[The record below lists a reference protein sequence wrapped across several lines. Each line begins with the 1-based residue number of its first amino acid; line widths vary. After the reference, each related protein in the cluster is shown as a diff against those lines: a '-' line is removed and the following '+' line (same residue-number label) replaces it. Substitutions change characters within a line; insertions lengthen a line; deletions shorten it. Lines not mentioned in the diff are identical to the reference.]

1 MTRDRL
7 RWAAV
12 WRRLL
17 FFSLTFLTSLSAS
30 ALMADILRT
39 NGFTPWE
46 KASLIVFFVLV
57 TWITGAF
64 WTAVAGF
71 VVQLVGRDRA
81 VIHSSEGEGRAL
93 QGRTAVIMPIYNE
106 DTTRVFAGLDVIW
119 SSLQARPEQA
129 AFDLFVL
136 SDTRRPEIGAAEEVA
151 WARLVERHNARGR
164 IFYRRRKETC
174 SVRRATSPTSCARG
188 AALTTTRSCST
199 PIASC
204 RVMHWLRWPR

>member
-7 RWAAV
+7 RWPSI

-17 FFSLTFLTSLSAS
+17 FFGLTFLTSLSAS

-39 NGFTPWE
+39 NGFTGWE
-46 KASLIVFFVLV
+46 KSSLIVFFVLF

-71 VVQLVGRDRA
+71 IVQLVGRDSA
-81 VIHSSEGEGRAL
+81 VIHSSEGEGRPL

-106 DTTRVFAGLDVIW
+106 DTTRVFAGLDVVW
-119 SSLQARPEQA
+119 SSLEARPEQA

-136 SDTRRPEIGAAEEVA
+136 SDTRKPEIGAAEELA
-151 WARLVERHNARGR
+151 WARIVERHDAQGR
-164 IFYRRRKETC
+164 IFYRRREKNT
-174 SVRRATSPTSCARG
+174 
-188 AALTTTRSCST
+188 
-199 PIASC
+199 
-204 RVMHWLRWPR
+204 